1 MKNDFAVL
9 TNSGILGGMQWDD
22 LRCFIAVADAGTLS
36 AAARRVGLSVA
47 TIGRRLDALEAALG
61 LRLADRSPEG
71 AALTG
76 SGHRVLALAQAGA
89 DQLVQIERVAAAL
102 RRGEWSDPVRIT
114 ATEPIV
120 SEILAPA
127 LPALWRSDPRIRIEL
142 QSSTEVARLASRE
155 ADIAIRLFEPKGDSL
170 FIRKLPVLSMSVYAS
185 RLYLGGRAADEVDL
199 GRERL
204 LSFNDSYGR
213 IPETTWIETL
223 GLEGRVA
230 FKTSSTRALL
240 KAVSAGAGL
249 ALLPDLF
256 ARRVPGLVPIP
267 MAKALPSR
275 TPWLVVHR
283 DLRRA
288 RHLRPVRAWIVQS
301 FKTAIGTGTDG

>member
-1 MKNDFAVL
+1 MKNGFAIL
-9 TNSGILGGMQWDD
+9 KNRGILGGMQWDD

-61 LRLADRSPEG
+61 LRLIDRSPEG

-76 SGHRVLALAQAGA
+76 SGHSVLALAQAGA

-102 RRGEWSDPVRIT
+102 RQGEWSDPVRIT

-127 LPALWRSDPRIRIEL
+127 LPALWHGDPGIRIEL

-170 FIRKLPVLSMSVYAS
+170 FIRKLPALSMGIYGG
-185 RLYLGGRAADEVDL
+185 RLYLGGRALDKIDL
-199 GRERL
+199 GQERL

-213 IPETTWIETL
+213 IPETTWIEAL
-223 GLEGRVA
+223 GLEGQVA

-240 KAVSAGAGL
+240 RAVVAGAGL
-249 ALLPDLF
+249 AMLPDLF
-256 ARRVPGLVPIP
+256 ARRAPGLVRIP
-267 MAKALPSR
+267 LSRPPPSR

-283 DLRRA
+283 DLRTA
-288 RHLRPVRAWIVQS
+288 RNLRTVRAWIVQS
-301 FKTAIGTGTDG
+301 FKTAVLRGSG